1 MKVFYTKTYNMSGE
15 NAAKQKC
22 IETVAKGMGYDELSL
37 FKFPDSCDSDY
48 ELDVRMEGIMAAM
61 ENEAVVIFQYPSMV
75 SLRYDRSIVQHIKK
89 YKDSKLIIM
98 VQDFGS
104 VVSKEA
110 YPSIEEEVALLQQAD
125 LLILQSPMMRN
136 CLIQHGLKEIPI
148 LYQQIWEYPYDIYGE
163 GIKIKK
169 SIQRIENVEI
179 QTLLNMRESG
189 VAVFDS
195 QGDYYKELGSP
206 LAAGFCICAGIPII
220 TSETSALGQFVRTY
234 GVGFTLSEEQRAE
247 SFIEQLTDV
256 EISDKVRQEQK
267 LKVAIGSGLFTK
279 TLLQNAVFQ
288 VYMDKYSR

>member
-1 MKVFYTKTYNMSGE
+1 MSGE
-15 NAAKQKC
+15 NATKQRC
-22 IETVAKGMGYDELSL
+22 IETVAQSMGYDELSL

-48 ELDVRMEGIMAAM
+48 ELNVRMEGIMAAM

-75 SLRYDRSIVQHIKK
+75 SLRYDRSVVQHIKK
-89 YKDSKLIIM
+89 YADSKLIIM

-104 VVSKEA
+104 VVSEDT
-110 YPSIEEEVALLQQAD
+110 YPSLEEEVALLQQAD

-148 LYQQIWEYPYDIYGE
+148 LYQQVWEYPYDIYGE

-169 SIQRIENVEI
+169 SIHRIENVEI

-206 LAAGFCICAGIPII
+206 LATGFCICAGIPIL

-234 GVGFTLSEEQRAE
+234 GIGFTLSEEQRAE
-247 SFIEQLTDV
+247 SFIEQLTDA

-267 LKVAIGSGLFTK
+267 LKAAIGSGLFTK

-288 VYMDKYSR
+288 VYMDKYSG

>member
-1 MKVFYTKTYNMSGE
+1 
-15 NAAKQKC
+15 
-22 IETVAKGMGYDELSL
+22 MGSDELSL

-48 ELDVRMEGIMAAM
+48 ELDVRMEGIMASM

-148 LYQQIWEYPYDIYGE
+148 LYQQLSYQEAAERVRAVQHTGYGKAAHIHSDI
-163 GIKIKK
+163 
-169 SIQRIENVEI
+169 
-179 QTLLNMRESG
+179 
-189 VAVFDS
+189 F
-195 QGDYYKELGSP
+195 
-206 LAAGFCICAGIPII
+206 
-220 TSETSALGQFVRTY
+220 
-234 GVGFTLSEEQRAE
+234 
-247 SFIEQLTDV
+247 
-256 EISDKVRQEQK
+256 
-267 LKVAIGSGLFTK
+267 
-279 TLLQNAVFQ
+279 
-288 VYMDKYSR
+288 